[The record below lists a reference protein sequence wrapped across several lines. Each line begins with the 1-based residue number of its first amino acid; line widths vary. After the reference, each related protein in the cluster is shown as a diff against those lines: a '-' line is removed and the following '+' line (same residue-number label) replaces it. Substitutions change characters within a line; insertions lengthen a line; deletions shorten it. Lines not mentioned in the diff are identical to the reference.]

1 MTMVQENDTQRERKD
16 STRSRKDSTRSTRS
30 RRDSTASRRD
40 EREHRDDRDRE
51 KGKSRESH
59 HSDGEGRDHSDHH
72 HRRRSHHS
80 HHHDD
85 GDREKSHSDNEH
97 KGRDSLK
104 INTASAYTPEFLH
117 ALANGNSPTKSEF
130 DVLTGVDA
138 VRFTKKFVRNQRASG
153 TAIPDELSAVAASAP
168 HATPHAPMHTP
179 SATSHVSL
187 TNDTDP
193 KAIDKKLKRS
203 LQPVVFAFPRS
214 AAGGAGRRVVD
225 FYMSWRGK
233 TVCAFPFL
241 SCLTLSFRSA
251 FLGFLVF
258 SVFLVFADLGGAL
271 RLAWPLVESWSLHF
285 VAAFGFALLFVAV
298 AALIFLVPVLGL
310 GLQIFFLSP
319 IMLRC
324 DAYPD
329 SFHFFS
335 FCAFYFYLWRWRW
348 RPRVAYLSFLLSTLS
363 MLSIVFLFLA
373 FAVHGRPCLCLC
385 FCFVSSV
392 SAYRMDGRAV
402 RDARRGSMAGLP
414 DGRRRARPSP
424 IPLPS
429 HRILVSIAAV
439 VPSYAYAYVVSHP
452 THAGTHTRMS
462 TVRSR
467 PYCGV
472 VRDRDKRS
480 EAQRAALIHSFHSH
494 SFVRACA
501 ALGLGDFGLWRAAA
515 SPSVAVDDRIDGVR
529 PCVRGWMR

>member
-16 STRSRKDSTRSTRS
+16 STRSRKDSTRSMKDSTRS
-30 RRDSTASRRD
+30 RRDSTASGRD

-51 KGKSRESH
+51 KRKSRESH
-59 HSDGEGRDHSDHH
+59 HSDSEARDHSDH

-130 DVLTGVDA
+130 DVLTGADA

-168 HATPHAPMHTP
+168 HASPHAPMHTP

-187 TNDTDP
+187 THDTDP

-233 TVCAFPFL
+233 TVCAFSFL
-241 SCLTLSFRSA
+241 PYSFDLRFWVPSLSRCFWFSPRWVGLCVW
-251 FLGFLVF
+251 LGLW
-258 SVFLVFADLGGAL
+258 SSLGL
-271 RLAWPLVESWSLHF
+271 RLSSPSPASHCPSSPSPPSF
-285 VAAFGFALLFVAV
+285 
-298 AALIFLVPVLGL
+298 FLVPVLGL
-310 GLQIFFLSP
+310 GLSIFFSNRLS
-319 IMLRC
+319 C
-324 DAYPD
+324 FDAMHTQIL
-329 SFHFFS
+329 FIFIS
-335 FCAFYFYLWRWRW
+335 FCAFLF
-348 RPRVAYLSFLLSTLS
+348 LSLALALASS
-363 MLSIVFLFLA
+363 CRLSILPPFQLIHLIHRISVSC
-373 FAVHGRPCLCLC
+373 VRRPCPCRAC
-385 FCFVSSV
+385 ARACAFVSDPPHQRIEWMGRC
-392 SAYRMDGRAV
+392 AMCDGDRWT
-402 RDARRGSMAGLP
+402 GLP

-439 VPSYAYAYVVSHP
+439 VPSYAYVVSHP
-452 THAGTHTRMS
+452 THTRTHS
-462 TVRSR
+462 VRSR
-467 PYCGV
+467 PTCRV

-494 SFVRACA
+494 SFTHACA
-501 ALGLGDFGLWRAAA
+501 ALGLGGWALDFGALRVMLRWR
-515 SPSVAVDDRIDGVR
+515 
-529 PCVRGWMR
+529 